1 MWLIDIFSLY
11 LYGLK
16 FVALALAITI
26 FISGLDDLF
35 IDIVYWGRRL
45 WRALTVYSQH
55 ELFDP
60 VTLRQQDE
68 KPLAIMVPAWQ
79 EHGVIGNM
87 AELAAST
94 LDYENY
100 HIFVGT
106 YPNDPQTQLEVE
118 QVQARFPNVHKVVC
132 ARPGPTSK
140 ADCLNNVLDAIFQF
154 EQRAGLKFEGF
165 ILHDSEDVIS
175 RSELRVFNHLVGRKD
190 LIQVPVYP
198 FPRKW
203 YEFTGGHYLDE
214 FAEMHG
220 KDVVV
225 REALAGQVPSAGV
238 GTCFS
243 RRAVLVL
250 LQEGDGIA
258 FDIQSLTEDYDIG
271 FRLKARGLSE
281 IFARVPADLL
291 PEQAEAAKSLRFAG
305 RNLRVASTVAVR
317 EYFPDT
323 FSTAVRQKSR
333 WIIGIVYQGFRTH
346 RWTHSPVMNYFL
358 WRDRKGV
365 ITNFASFLAMLLA
378 AQLMLIWVYQKIVP
392 DSYQFLSIFE
402 GDALLT
408 GLLLLNL
415 GLMSNRLVQRVI
427 FVSSYYGLME
437 GLLSVPRVLWG
448 NLINFMA
455 NWRAVRQVLASGD
468 SRRVAWDKTS
478 HEFPSLG
485 SQGRARQPLGEI
497 LVAQG
502 ALSNERLIAAL
513 QTPMRGLRVGS
524 QLVHRGIINTGQ
536 LAEAMAAQGHV
547 AWECMDG
554 LALAPTLL
562 AQLPAPIAL
571 HYAVLPLREEGQ
583 RLVLA
588 SESHVDPVSL
598 AAIGRKLARPVS
610 YVIVPKGQVVV
621 GLRHWYARHRTASGR
636 TLLDNVIVSGCLSAP
651 EAESIWQ
658 EYVSL
663 QVLMCEV
670 LQSLG
675 RVDTA
680 ALSAVLLRQERSAS
694 SLGRFLVTEGVITEA
709 VLDEAL
715 QLQNQHQVSILT
727 LLQRAGKQHQTS
739 VDLKK
744 VQVA

>member
-1 MWLIDIFSLY
+1 MWLIDAFSLY
-11 LYGLK
+11 LYALK
-16 FVALALAITI
+16 YLAVALGVIIL
-26 FISGLDDLF
+26 ISGLDDLF
-35 IDIVYWGRRL
+35 IDVAYWSRRL
-45 WRALTVYSQH
+45 WRALTVYSRH
-55 ELFDP
+55 KSFDP
-60 VTLRQQDE
+60 QTLYQLDE

-106 YPNDPQTQLEVE
+106 YPNDAQTQREVE

-132 ARPGPTSK
+132 VRPGPTSK

-175 RSELRVFNHLVGRKD
+175 KSELRVFNLLVGRKD

-198 FPRKW
+198 LPRNW
-203 YEFTGGHYLDE
+203 YEFTGGHYVDE

-243 RRAVLVL
+243 RRAIEVL

-281 IFARVPADLL
+281 IFARIPADAPADKTSPMQL
-291 PEQAEAAKSLRFAG
+291 G
-305 RNLRVASTVAVR
+305 RSSRTASTVAVR
-317 EYFPDT
+317 EYFPNT

-346 RWTHSPVMNYFL
+346 GWTGSAVMNYFL
-358 WRDRKGV
+358 WRDRKGIV
-365 ITNFASFLAMLLA
+365 TNFASFLAMILA
-378 AQLMLIWVYQKIVP
+378 LQLILIAVYGVIVP
-392 DSYQFLSIFE
+392 ESYKFLSIFE
-402 GDALLT
+402 GDSLLA
-408 GLLLLNL
+408 GLLLVNL
-415 GLMSNRLVQRVI
+415 GLMLNRIVQRLI
-427 FVSSYYGLME
+427 FVTSYYGIGE
-437 GLLSVPRVLWG
+437 GLLSVPRLLWG
-448 NLINFMA
+448 NIINFMA
-455 NWRAVRQVLASGD
+455 NWRAVKQVVATGD

-478 HEFPSLG
+478 HDFPTLG
-485 SQGRARQPLGEI
+485 AQGRARKPLGEI
-497 LVAQG
+497 LVEQG
-502 ALSNERLIAAL
+502 AISQDQLTAAL
-513 QTPMRGLRVGS
+513 QGAVRGLRLGS
-524 QLVHRGIINTGQ
+524 QLVHQGIITTGQ
-536 LAEAMAAQGHV
+536 LAMALAEQGHV
-547 AWECMDG
+547 TWESVDG

-562 AQLPAPIAL
+562 AILPARIAL
-571 HYAVLPLREEGQ
+571 HYAVLPLREEGST
-583 RLVLA
+583 LVLA
-588 SESHVDPVSL
+588 SESNVDPVAL
-598 AAIGRKLARPVS
+598 AAIGRKLSRPVR

-621 GLRHWYARHRTASGR
+621 GLRHWYARHRVTSGR
-636 TLLDNVIVSGCLSAP
+636 VLLDKVIAADLLTK
-651 EAESIWQ
+651 AEGDAIWL

-663 QVLMCEV
+663 QLLMGEV

-675 RVDTA
+675 RIDAA
-680 ALSAVLLRQERSAS
+680 ALGSVLLRHERSGL
-694 SLGRFLVTEGVITEA
+694 SLGKFLVREEVVTQA
-709 VLDEAL
+709 VLDEVL
-715 QLQNQHQVSILT
+715 QLQEQHQSSMLT
-727 LLQRAGKQHQTS
+727 LLQHAGKAPHLQA
-739 VDLKK
+739 DLKK
-744 VQVA
+744 LDVA

>member
-1 MWLIDIFSLY
+1 MWLIDIFSFY
-11 LYGLK
+11 LYFLK
-16 FVALALAITI
+16 GVALTLAVII
-26 FISGLDDLF
+26 LVSGLDDLF
-35 IDIVYWGRRL
+35 IDAAYWVRRL
-45 WRALTVYSQH
+45 WRAVTVYSRHAPFGVHILHQ
-55 ELFDP
+55 L
-60 VTLRQQDE
+60 DE

-106 YPNDPQTQLEVE
+106 YPNDLQTQLEVE

-154 EQRAGLKFEGF
+154 ERRAGLKFEGF

-175 RSELRVFNHLVGRKD
+175 KSELRVFNLLVSRKD

-203 YEFTGGHYLDE
+203 HEFTGGHYVDE

-243 RRAVLVL
+243 RRAVEVL
-250 LQEGDGIA
+250 LKEGNGIA
-258 FDIQSLTEDYDIG
+258 FDVQSLTEDYDIG
-271 FRLKARGLSE
+271 FRLKAHGLSE
-281 IFARVPADLL
+281 IFARIPADAPADKPLMRH
-291 PEQAEAAKSLRFAG
+291 AGRSLRE
-305 RNLRVASTVAVR
+305 ASTVAVR

-346 RWTHSPVMNYFL
+346 RWTGSPVMNYFL

-365 ITNFASFLAMLLA
+365 ITNFTSFLAMLLA
-378 AQLMLIWVYQKIVP
+378 LQLILTWAYGALAP
-392 DSYQFLSIFE
+392 DSYKFLSIFE
-402 GDALLT
+402 GDALLM
-408 GLLLLNL
+408 GLLLVNL
-415 GLMSNRLVQRVI
+415 ALMGNRMLQRVF
-427 FVSSYYGLME
+427 FVSRYYGVVE
-437 GLLSVPRVLWG
+437 GLLSIPRLLWG

-455 NWRAVRQVLASGD
+455 NWRAVRQVLATGD

-485 SQGRARQPLGEI
+485 SQSRARRPLGEI

-502 ALSNERLIAAL
+502 AISQDQLTASL
-513 QTPMRGLRVGS
+513 QSLVRGLRLGS
-524 QLVHRGIINTGQ
+524 QLVHQGLISTEQ
-536 LAEAMAAQGHV
+536 LAEALAEQGHV
-547 AWECMDG
+547 RWEPVDAF
-554 LALAPTLL
+554 ALAPTLL
-562 AQLPAPIAL
+562 ARLPANIAL

-583 RLVLA
+583 TLVLG
-588 SESHVDPVSL
+588 SEFHVDPVSL
-598 AAIGRKLARPVS
+598 AAIGRKLACAVR

-621 GLRHWYARHRTASGR
+621 GLRHWYARHRTTSGR
-636 TLLDNVIVSGCLSAP
+636 ALLDKVIATGCLSP
-651 EAESIWQ
+651 QEAEPIWQ

-663 QVLMCEV
+663 QLLMGEI

-675 RVDTA
+675 RVDAA
-680 ALSAVLLRQERSAS
+680 ALSAVLLRHERSGV
-694 SLGRFLVTEGVITEA
+694 SLGRFLVKEGVVTQA
-709 VLDEAL
+709 VLDEVL
-715 QLQNQHQVSILT
+715 QLQQQHQVSMLT
-727 LLQRAGKQHQTS
+727 LLQRAGKQPLTDADVN
-739 VDLKK
+739 VDMKK
-744 VQVA
+744 VHIA

>member
-1 MWLIDIFSLY
+1 MWLVDLFSLY

-16 FVALALAITI
+16 GLALALAVVIL
-26 FISGLDDLF
+26 ISGLDDLF
-35 IDIVYWGRRL
+35 IDLVYWTRQL
-45 WRALTVYSQH
+45 WRGLTVYQQH
-55 ELFDP
+55 PRMDAK
-60 VTLRQQDE
+60 TLRREDE

-87 AELAAST
+87 AELAATT

-106 YPNDPQTQLEVE
+106 YPNDAQTQREVDE
-118 QVQARFPNVHKVVC
+118 VQARFPNVHKVVC

-154 EQRAGLKFEGF
+154 EQRAGLTFAGF
-165 ILHDSEDVIS
+165 ILHDSEDVIAK
-175 RSELRVFNHLVGRKD
+175 SELQVFNHLVGRKD

-203 YEFTGGHYLDE
+203 YELTGGHYLDE

-271 FRLKARGLSE
+271 FRLKARGLKE
-281 IFARVPADLL
+281 IFARIPASISRSRMAIPL
-291 PEQAEAAKSLRFAG
+291 QFMG
-305 RNLRVASTVAVR
+305 RSQREASTVAVR

-323 FSTAVRQKSR
+323 FMTAVRQKSR

-346 RWTHSPVMNYFL
+346 RWTPSPVMNYFL

-365 ITNFASFLAMLLA
+365 ITNFASFLALLLA
-378 AQLMLIWVYQKIVP
+378 LQLILIWIYEKTVP

-402 GDALLT
+402 GDPLLT
-408 GLLLLNL
+408 GVLLLNF
-415 GLMSNRLVQRVI
+415 GLMSNRLGQRII
-427 FVSSYYGLME
+427 FVTRYYGIVE
-437 GLLSVPRVLWG
+437 GLLAVPRVLWG

-455 NWRAVRQVLASGD
+455 NWRAVRQVLATGD

-485 SQGRARQPLGEI
+485 SQGRARKPLGEI
-497 LVAQG
+497 LVEQG
-502 ALSNERLIAAL
+502 VLSSEQLAAAL
-513 QTPMRGLRVGS
+513 QTPLRGLRLGS
-524 QLVHRGIINTGQ
+524 QLVHRGGLGVEQ
-536 LAEAMAAQGHV
+536 LAQALATQGRV
-547 AWECMDG
+547 TWENMDG
-554 LALAPTLL
+554 LALAPALV
-562 AQLPAPIAL
+562 ARLPAHIAL
-571 HYAVLPLREEGQ
+571 HYAVLPLRKEG
-583 RLVLA
+583 RTLVLA
-588 SESHVDPVSL
+588 SESYVDPVSL
-598 AAIGRKLARPVS
+598 AAIGRKLRRPVR

-621 GLRHWYARHRTASGR
+621 GLRHWYARHRTVSDRA
-636 TLLDNVIVSGCLSAP
+636 LLDSVLASGCLSAC
-651 EAESIWQ
+651 EAESLWQ

-675 RVDTA
+675 RVDAA
-680 ALSAVLLRQERSAS
+680 ALSAVLVRQERSPS
-694 SLGRFLVTEGVITEA
+694 CLGRFLVDEGIITEA

-715 QLQNQHQVSILT
+715 QLQQQHQVSILT
-727 LLQRAGKQHQTS
+727 LLQRAGKQQQTGI
-739 VDLKK
+739 DLRK
-744 VQVA
+744 VQLA

>member
-1 MWLIDIFSLY
+1 MWLVDLFSLY

-16 FVALALAITI
+16 GLALALAVII

-35 IDIVYWGRRL
+35 VDLVYWTRQL
-45 WRALTVYSQH
+45 WRVLTVYQH
-55 ELFDP
+55 HPRFDAK
-60 VTLRQQDE
+60 TLRREDE

-106 YPNDPQTQLEVE
+106 YPNDAQTQCEVDE
-118 QVQARFPNVHKVVC
+118 VQARFPNVHKVVC

-154 EQRAGLKFEGF
+154 EQRAGLTFEGF

-175 RSELRVFNHLVGRKD
+175 KSELRVFNHLVGRKD

-271 FRLKARGLSE
+271 FRLKARGLKE
-281 IFARVPADLL
+281 IFARIPANILRSRTAI
-291 PEQAEAAKSLRFAG
+291 PLRFAG
-305 RNLRVASTVAVR
+305 RSLREASTVAVR

-323 FSTAVRQKSR
+323 FMTAVRQKSR

-346 RWTHSPVMNYFL
+346 RWTGSPVMNYFL

-365 ITNFASFLAMLLA
+365 VTNFSSFLAMLLA
-378 AQLMLIWVYQKIVP
+378 LQLILIWGYEKTVP

-402 GDALLT
+402 GDPLLS
-408 GLLLLNL
+408 GLLLLNF
-415 GLMSNRLVQRVI
+415 GLMSNRLGQRII
-427 FVSSYYGLME
+427 FVTRYYGFVE
-437 GLLSVPRVLWG
+437 GLLAVPRVLWG

-455 NWRAVRQVLASGD
+455 NWRAVRQVLATGD

-485 SQGRARQPLGEI
+485 SQGRARKPLGEI
-497 LVAQG
+497 LVEQG
-502 ALSNERLIAAL
+502 VLSPEQLVTAL
-513 QTPMRGLRVGS
+513 QTPLRGLRLGS
-524 QLVHRGIINTGQ
+524 QLVHRGGISVEQ
-536 LAEAMAAQGHV
+536 LAQALAEQGHV
-547 AWECMDG
+547 TWESMDA

-562 AQLPAPIAL
+562 AKLPAPIAL
-571 HYAVLPLREEGQ
+571 HYAVLPLRKEG
-583 RLVLA
+583 RTLVLA
-588 SESHVDPVSL
+588 SESYVDPVSL
-598 AAIGRKLARPVS
+598 AAIGRKLGRPVR

-621 GLRHWYARHRTASGR
+621 GLRHWYARHRTVSGR
-636 TLLDNVIVSGCLSAP
+636 ILLDSVMANGCLSVS

-675 RVDTA
+675 RVDAA
-680 ALSAVLLRQERSAS
+680 ALSAVLLRQERSSS
-694 SLGRFLVTEGVITEA
+694 SLGRFLVAEGVITEA

-715 QLQNQHQVSILT
+715 QLQHQHQVSILT
-727 LLQRAGKQHQTS
+727 LLQRAGKQQQT
-739 VDLKK
+739 DIAMRK
-744 VQVA
+744 VQLA